1 MRAACAALWALCAV
15 GVYVGPA
22 QASEVAQDAAP
33 GPEAADPVEACYDLS
48 RPGCVCIGEA
58 QAEQLIVERRV
69 AAEAPPPA
77 AQLEPIPA
85 APRWMVASV
94 GAGFVLGAVLVFSI
108 VR

>member
-22 QASEVAQDAAP
+22 QASEVAQGAVP

-58 QAEQLIVERRV
+58 QAERLIVERRV
-69 AAEAPPPA
+69 ASEAPPP

-94 GAGFVLGAVLVFSI
+94 GAGFMLGAVIVFSI

>member
-1 MRAACAALWALCAV
+1 MRAARAALWALCAV

-22 QASEVAQDAAP
+22 QASEVAQDATP

-58 QAEQLIVERRV
+58 QAERLIVERRV
-69 AAEAPPPA
+69 AAEAPPP

-94 GAGFVLGAVLVFSI
+94 GAGFVLGAVLVFSF